1 MAWQPKPYKLVCPQC
16 GYSRMIAPKSDVLH
30 PKDLISTCPKCK
42 TKMEKKEANVLDNFL
57 SIFK

>member
-1 MAWQPKPYKLVCPQC
+1 MIQPKPFKFVCLQC
-16 GYSRMIAPKSDVLH
+16 GYSKVVTPKSDVLH
-30 PKDLISTCPKCK
+30 PSDLSSTCPKCK